1 MPLNAELTELRYGVI
16 VARKGPALGGAR
28 YCGPQWSRSDRALA
42 RVDHREA
49 FSYYMEESKKEE
61 VKQ

>member
-1 MPLNAELTELRYGVI
+1 MPLKAALRELRCRVI
-16 VARKGPALGGAR
+16 VAKKGPALGGAR
-28 YCGPQWSRSDRALA
+28 YCGPQWSRSDRELT

>member
-1 MPLNAELTELRYGVI
+1 MPLNAELRELRYGVI
-16 VARKGPALGGAR
+16 VAEKGPALGCAR
-28 YCGPQWSRSDRALA
+28 YCGPQWSRLDRALTRA
-42 RVDHREA
+42 NHREA